1 MLLTKILTLLILSAQ
16 PQIGAVQ
23 APVVSDVMENP
34 SVTIR
39 HSANLL
45 SPGMKAD
52 LKEMVEASFPVEVK
66 FQADAS
72 TTDELDVSSE
82 SAAVDMDEVTAFVES
97 IVWSDHCDD

>member
-39 HSANLL
+39 HSANLFNAE
-45 SPGMKAD
+45 MKTD
-52 LKEMVEASFPVEVK
+52 LKGMVEASFPVVVR
-66 FQADAS
+66 FQLDAG
-72 TTDELDVSSE
+72 TTDVLDVTSE
-82 SAAVDMDEVTAFVES
+82 SAAVDLDEVTVFVEDY
-97 IVWSDHCDD
+97 VWSDHCDD